1 MASTWASGSSARWA
15 VAALLVNAFLWGVSW
30 WPFRA
35 LQEQGLHPLWATGL
49 MYVLVV
55 ACVLCLRPGVLQ
67 KCAQYPALWLLAI
80 ASGLT
85 NICFNWAVTI
95 GDVVRVVLLF
105 YLMPAWAV
113 LLAWPLLGEK
123 PTAASLLRLCLAL
136 AGVLLVL
143 KHPDAF
149 WPIPQSLPDYLA
161 LAGGMSFALT
171 NIMLRK
177 LHAAPSE
184 ACMLSMFGG
193 GAVLACSVALWGST
207 AGWMPGVPA
216 PQTTWLL
223 LALGLAVAL
232 FASNLALQYGAARLR
247 SATTSLVMLSEIV
260 FATLSSVWLGAATLD
275 ARTLMGG
282 ALILAAAAWAALADS
297 AAAH

>member
-1 MASTWASGSSARWA
+1 MVEALTRGSSARWA
-15 VAALLVNAFLWGVSW
+15 VLALLVNAFLWGVSW

-35 LQEQGLHPLWATGL
+35 LQTQGLHPLWATGL
-49 MYVLVV
+49 MYMVI
-55 ACVLCLRPGVLQ
+55 AGCVLCLRPGTLQ
-67 KCAQYPALWLLAI
+67 SCAKHPGLWWLAL

-85 NICFNWAVTI
+85 NICFNWAVTV

-113 LLAWPLLGEK
+113 LLAWPILGER
-123 PTAASLLRLCLAL
+123 PTVVSLLRLSLAL

-143 KHPDAF
+143 KHPDAA

-177 LHAAPSE
+177 LHKASSE

-193 GAVLACSVALWGST
+193 GAVLATSVALWGST
-207 AGWMPGVPA
+207 AGWVPKVPA
-216 PQTTWLL
+216 ADAGWIL
-223 LALGLAVAL
+223 LALGLALAL

-260 FATLSSVWLGAATLD
+260 FATLSSVLLGAAILD
-275 ARTLMGG
+275 VRTAAGG
-282 ALILAAAAWAALADS
+282 VLIALAAAWAALADS
-297 AAAH
+297 APAD